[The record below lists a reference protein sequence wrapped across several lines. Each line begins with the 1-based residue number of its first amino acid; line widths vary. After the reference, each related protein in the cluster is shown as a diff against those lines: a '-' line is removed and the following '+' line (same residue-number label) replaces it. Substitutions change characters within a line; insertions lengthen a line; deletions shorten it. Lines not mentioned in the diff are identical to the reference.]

1 MRYIVPKS
9 IFLKTF
15 FEFLLLSAP
24 SKSISALSGLRTQSQ
39 SSCDARLN
47 RAPPPADSR
56 TQLART
62 DPPGRYQQPHA
73 HQPVLRPLVPRGTG

>member
-1 MRYIVPKS
+1 VRYIVPKS

-24 SKSISALSGLRTQSQ
+24 SKSISASQ
-39 SSCDARLN
+39 NSVSEFDSCDARLN

-73 HQPVLRPLVPRGTG
+73 HQPVLRPLVPRDTG